1 MRRIIVVA
9 TAGLFAARVAAQ
21 QPAAGPQQVPRQE
34 AGRRG
39 PQGQPAMVQAQG
51 ALRNAQPSMVAT
63 NGEFLPSISTGG
75 SWARA
80 GGTRFNSQTSQI
92 VSTPTASSY
101 SGSISASVDLFTGFR
116 RLADRRASAATEH
129 AADAGLVNERFQVTL
144 LTKQAFYNAIATEEL
159 VRVAEA
165 QVARARQELQISVDK
180 LRAGSATRSDSLR
193 SAVDLGNARLA
204 LLQAQANLATAQAT
218 LGRQVGVDQPLRAVP
233 DSALPSV
240 PDTTGLRGQVV
251 AKAPAVL
258 QADAQA
264 RAAGAQV
271 WSARSQYFPSLT
283 VSYGDNRQGTAS

>member
-21 QPAAGPQQVPRQE
+21 QPAAGPQQVTLQE
-34 AGRRG
+34 AVRRAL
-39 PQGQPAMVQAQG
+39 QVQPAMVQAQG
-51 ALRNAQPSMVAT
+51 TVRNAQLSMLAS

-75 SWARA
+75 SWSRA

-204 LLQAQANLATAQAT
+204 PTGGCGPAAAC
-218 LGRQVGVDQPLRAVP
+218 RPRLRAAERP
-233 DSALPSV
+233 RYHGPAR
-240 PDTTGLRGQVV
+240 TGG
-251 AKAPAVL
+251 
-258 QADAQA
+258 
-264 RAAGAQV
+264 
-271 WSARSQYFPSLT
+271 
-283 VSYGDNRQGTAS
+283 